1 MRQPG
6 VGTLNPLHFGLPY
19 KDPPSDC
26 LINTMQKINEWI
38 INKIFTIFLIF
49 SMHLS

>member
-26 LINTMQKINEWI
+26 LI
-38 INKIFTIFLIF
+38 LIPCIK
-49 SMHLS
+49 